1 MSPSTRIP
9 SLTALRAYEAVV
21 RFGSMTR
28 AAEELCVTHSA
39 ISKQVQL
46 LEEEFGQP
54 LLRRL
59 ARSVEPT
66 PEGARLAATLSAAF
80 GLISAG
86 IEQIRPGPLAV
97 SCSASIMMRWLI
109 PRLAQFKARHPT
121 VELTI
126 SADHGPLDLL
136 RDGIGVAIRNDVVKP
151 PQDVIVRP
159 MMREWFGPVCSPEYA
174 QKIGLATPQD
184 LSRANLLGTGSRPQA
199 WNDWREAVGSTQQAV
214 VPSESFEH
222 FYLVLHAAAC
232 GLGVAIAPRF
242 LVEDDLQSGRLI
254 APFGFVEGLRQVVL
268 WLAPNVRTR
277 ADIRAFAD
285 WLEAEFRESRA

>member
-1 MSPSTRIP
+1 MRPPIRIP
-9 SLTALRAYEAVV
+9 SLTALRTYEAVV

-66 PEGARLAATLSAAF
+66 PEGARLASTLSTAF

-86 IEQIRPGPLAV
+86 VEQLRPGPLAV

-109 PRLAQFKARHPT
+109 PRLADFKARHPA

-174 QKIGLATPQD
+174 RKMGLTSPAD
-184 LSRANLLGTGSRPQA
+184 LSHASLLGTGSRPQA
-199 WNDWREAVGSTQQAV
+199 WDDWRQAVGGMDDAL

-242 LVEDDLQSGRLI
+242 LVEDDLQSKRLI
-254 APFGFVEGLRQVVL
+254 APFGFVEGARQVVL
-268 WLAPNVRTR
+268 WLAPHVRSR
-277 ADIRAFAD
+277 SDIQAFAN
-285 WLEAEFRESRA
+285 WLEAEFRSSRD